1 MLWLVWLSQPSLCF
15 GRRANLSCRRN
26 ALPELSPGIVCS
38 PAWQEQKERAIKPNP
53 VILPNWDEAATT
65 QAGAPGNWAKQQ
77 VVSHLLCLAGGQD
90 CDYSAVE
97 HIEGGR
103 NCWEFSC

>member
-65 QAGAPGNWAKQQ
+65 QAGAPGTGRSNRLFLICFAWQ
-77 VVSHLLCLAGGQD
+77 VDKIAITLL
-90 CDYSAVE
+90 
-97 HIEGGR
+97 
-103 NCWEFSC
+103 